1 MRKLRKEDKNDKRRQ
16 RDFQAGETHAFRET
30 QDIQGKQKRRHSKN
44 REFTIIS
51 YFFVAIFVSLIGYL
65 VYFTAF
71 RSEDFINSPYNTR
84 QDSFADQ
91 VIRGQILSADGQVL
105 ARTDV
110 DAEGN
115 ETRVYPYGNVFS
127 HVVGYATQG
136 KSGLETEANFEL
148 LTSHA
153 FFLEQLRN
161 QFQGQKN
168 QGDNVI
174 TTLNATLQQTA
185 YDALGDRRGAVV
197 VMEPDTGKI
206 LAMVSKPDFDPNTID
221 ADWDYLVND
230 SSDSQLL
237 NRATSGQYPPGSVF
251 KIVDALAYYRKNGTL
266 QNFSYLCQGSITV
279 DGHTI
284 PCYGGAVHGQE
295 DLYSA
300 FANSCNCAFAQI
312 GLDLG
317 GDLLEETSEDLL
329 FNRSL
334 PLSMSYRKNSFSLND
349 QSGSPLTMQTSIGQG
364 NTLVS
369 PMHMALITSAIA
381 NQGVLMQPYLIDR
394 VENYAGEEVDTTE
407 PEAYR
412 TLMSNTEANLL
423 SDLMAGVVTSGTAQA
438 LNGRG
443 YTVAGKTGSAEY
455 NEAGDSHSWFVGYS
469 NVADPDI
476 VVSVIVE
483 GGGTGSEAAVPI
495 AGQIFDAYYY

>member
-1 MRKLRKEDKNDKRRQ
+1 M
-16 RDFQAGETHAFRET
+16 
-30 QDIQGKQKRRHSKN
+30 
-44 REFTIIS
+44 
-51 YFFVAIFVSLIGYL
+51 AIFVSLIGYL

-237 NRATSGQYPPGSVF
+237 NRATSDF
-251 KIVDALAYYRKNGTL
+251 
-266 QNFSYLCQGSITV
+266 
-279 DGHTI
+279 
-284 PCYGGAVHGQE
+284 
-295 DLYSA
+295 
-300 FANSCNCAFAQI
+300 
-312 GLDLG
+312 
-317 GDLLEETSEDLL
+317 
-329 FNRSL
+329 
-334 PLSMSYRKNSFSLND
+334 
-349 QSGSPLTMQTSIGQG
+349 
-364 NTLVS
+364 
-369 PMHMALITSAIA
+369 
-381 NQGVLMQPYLIDR
+381 
-394 VENYAGEEVDTTE
+394 
-407 PEAYR
+407 
-412 TLMSNTEANLL
+412 
-423 SDLMAGVVTSGTAQA
+423 
-438 LNGRG
+438 
-443 YTVAGKTGSAEY
+443 
-455 NEAGDSHSWFVGYS
+455 
-469 NVADPDI
+469 
-476 VVSVIVE
+476 
-483 GGGTGSEAAVPI
+483 
-495 AGQIFDAYYY
+495 